1 MMQLL
6 ETLEAFVHTFNN
18 DTCLLSHL
26 NFLLPSNEMV
36 AFVILKASGN
46 LASRRGGKYMHD
58 TKTMCLLKRP
68 QNSKWNKKNI

>member
-36 AFVILKASGN
+36 ALVILKASGN
-46 LASRRGGKYMHD
+46 LASKRGGYMHD
-58 TKTMCLLKRP
+58 T
-68 QNSKWNKKNI
+68 